1 MSSGTLRASE
11 IDKAYTPSESSYGC
25 TRETP
30 SRDDEKELN
39 PLLTK
44 TCSRG
49 LTSSASYIPYV
60 FYYSRPLRIDQRHL
74 GGYSVGDPPLTI
86 PNREVKPNS
95 ADGTCTQGE

>member
-1 MSSGTLRASE
+1 MRAARLH
-11 IDKAYTPSESSYGC
+11 I
-25 TRETP
+25 RRLP

-39 PLLTK
+39 PLLK
-44 TCSRG
+44 DSLEC
-49 LTSSASYIPYV
+49 LTRSASYIPYV
-60 FYYSRPLRIDQRHL
+60 FYYSHPVRIDQRHL

>member
-1 MSSGTLRASE
+1 MSRGTLRASE

-44 TCSRG
+44 IRSMC

-60 FYYSRPLRIDQRHL
+60 FLYSHPLRIDQRHL
-74 GGYSVGDPPLTI
+74 GGYSVGDPPLPI